1 MKYSKELK
9 LGIFIVVILI
19 VSFFTINYLR
29 GKDIFNREIELVA
42 RYDNLEGLVASA
54 PVHIKGYKAGKV
66 ISVSYDADS
75 DDFEV
80 VCSVLKEFRIP
91 EDSRMVIYGVDIMGG
106 KGVRIDMGTSSVM
119 AEDGATLSAY
129 SEPALLDG
137 LASNVMPLVDKVGQ
151 TLDSLAVTVSG
162 VNSLLSDSNRKSIS
176 RTIAHLERTISDV
189 NAISSAINGRS
200 AELKAFIDDLS
211 VLSDN
216 LVAVSAKADTAM
228 TGVNGVLSTLND
240 SDIAG
245 VISSLNALLNN
256 INDPE
261 GTVGKLLVDGSVYDS
276 VDELLNDVDLLV
288 KKIKENP
295 KKYLKISIF

>member
-9 LGIFIVVILI
+9 LGFFIVVIII

-66 ISVSYDADS
+66 MSVSYDADS

-80 VCSVLKEFRIP
+80 VCSVLKDFRIP

-129 SEPALLDG
+129 SEPALLEG
-137 LASNVMPLVDKVGQ
+137 LSSDVMPLVDKVGQ
-151 TLDSLAVTVSG
+151 TLDSLAVTVAG
-162 VNSLLSDSNRKSIS
+162 VNSLLSDSNRMSIS

-189 NAISSAINGRS
+189 NAISSAIYGRS
-200 AELKAFIDDLS
+200 AELKAFIDNLS

-228 TGVNGVLSTLND
+228 TGVNGVLSTVNE
-240 SDIAG
+240 SDLAG
-245 VISSLNALLNN
+245 LVTSLNALLNN
-256 INDPE
+256 VNDPD
-261 GTVGKLLVDGSVYDS
+261 GTIGKLLTDGSVYDS
-276 VDELLNDVDLLV
+276 VDELLNDIDRLV
-288 KKIKENP
+288 RKIQENP
-295 KKYLKISIF
+295 KKFLKISVF

>member
-9 LGIFIVVILI
+9 LGFFTIVILI

-29 GKDIFNREIELVA
+29 GKDIFNREMELVA
-42 RYDNLEGLVASA
+42 RYDNLEGLVSSA
-54 PVHIKGYKAGKV
+54 PVYIKGYKAGKV

-80 VCSVLKEFRIP
+80 VCSVLKDFRIP

-106 KGVRIDMGTSSVM
+106 KGVRIDIGTSSVP
-119 AEDGATLSAY
+119 AKDGATLSAY

-137 LASNVMPLVDKVGQ
+137 LASDVMPLVDKAGR
-151 TLDSLAVTVSG
+151 TLDSLTVTVAG
-162 VNSLLSDSNRKSIS
+162 VNALLSDSNRNNIS
-176 RTIAHLERTISDV
+176 RTIAHLERTLSDV
-189 NAISSAINGRS
+189 NSISSAINGRS
-200 AELKAFIDDLS
+200 SELLSFIDDLT

-216 LVAVSAKADTAM
+216 LIDVSVKADSAM
-228 TGVNGVLSTLND
+228 TGVNTALSTVNE

-245 VISSLNALLNN
+245 VISSLNTLLNS

-276 VDELLNDVDLLV
+276 VDELLNDVDFLV